1 MKSKSDLFDR
11 IIIMKISAVGV
22 SSRDMQKSVEFYSL
36 LGFDFSGV
44 DLTEAH
50 VEPVT
55 PEGSARL
62 MIDSNQMIK
71 DIFGEEPVQGN
82 HSTFAIEYSSV
93 EELNSV
99 ADKLTK
105 AGFVFKKEP
114 WDAFWGQRYAIIA
127 DPDGCLVDLYARL

>member
-1 MKSKSDLFDR
+1 
-11 IIIMKISAVGV
+11 MKISTVGV
-22 SSRDMQKSVEFYSL
+22 ASSDMKKTAEFYGI
-36 LGFDFSGV
+36 LGFDFSNA
-44 DLTEAH
+44 DLTQDH

-55 PEGSARL
+55 PEGSTRL

-82 HSTFAIEYSSV
+82 HSTFEIEYSSV

>member
-1 MKSKSDLFDR
+1 
-11 IIIMKISAVGV
+11 MKISAVGV
-22 SSRDMQKSVEFYSL
+22 SSSDIKKTVEFYSI
-36 LGFDFSGV
+36 LGFDFSEA
-44 DLTEAH
+44 DLSQDH

-71 DIFGEEPVQGN
+71 DIFGQEPVQGN

-93 EELNSV
+93 GELNSV

>member
-1 MKSKSDLFDR
+1 MN
-11 IIIMKISAVGV
+11 ISAVGV
-22 SSRDMQKSVEFYSL
+22 ASSDMKKTAEFYGI
-36 LGFDFSGV
+36 LGFDFSNA
-44 DLTEAH
+44 DLTQDH

-55 PEGSARL
+55 PEGSTRL

-82 HSTFAIEYSSV
+82 HSTFAIEYSTV
-93 EELNSV
+93 EELNNV

-105 AGFVFKKEP
+105 AGYVFKKEP

>member
-1 MKSKSDLFDR
+1 
-11 IIIMKISAVGV
+11 MKISAVGV
-22 SSRDMQKSVEFYSL
+22 ASSDMKKTAEFYGI
-36 LGFDFSGV
+36 LGFDFSNA
-44 DLTEAH
+44 DLTQDH

-55 PEGSARL
+55 PEGSTRL

-82 HSTFAIEYSSV
+82 HSTFAIEYSTV
-93 EELNSV
+93 EELNNV
-99 ADKLTK
+99 ADKLTR
-105 AGFVFKKEP
+105 AGYVFKKEP